1 MHGFRSSPLSF
12 KAQRLAAWCRENR
25 PDLHWACPQLPPSP
39 REAIA
44 LCEGLLAE
52 APIDTW
58 AVLGSSLGG
67 FYATVLHQRH
77 GLPAVLINPA
87 VAPARDLAAHIGEQQ
102 TWHRPEDR
110 FFFRPEY
117 VAELQSM
124 TQPGLRDPARVLAVL
139 ATGDEVLS
147 FAEMAE
153 RYAGARQHVVHGSD
167 HALSDFEQ
175 HLPVVL
181 DFIGLHRP

>member
-1 MHGFRSSPLSF
+1 
-12 KAQRLAAWCRENR
+12 
-25 PDLHWACPQLPPSP
+25 
-39 REAIA
+39 
-44 LCEGLLAE
+44 
-52 APIDTW
+52 
-58 AVLGSSLGG
+58 
-67 FYATVLHQRH
+67 
-77 GLPAVLINPA
+77 
-87 VAPARDLAAHIGEQQ
+87 
-102 TWHRPEDR
+102 
-110 FFFRPEY
+110 